1 MGHYTV
7 HPGQVAYI
15 NDTFLFSKQDVSQQE
30 PPRSEVLLRFF
41 INIIGADFQASTSG
55 NTDALL
61 VGNTARFG
69 ADVFSRTSSN
79 GKPLG
84 FSQIDGIALFRD
96 LTNPDGCT
104 PYSRLYPDIVIVVER
119 GGCTFLQKL
128 RLAQAASAA
137 GVVVLSNDDVPV
149 NPSANADEMEEA
161 GDMNDVCLVLLPR
174 TPGHI
179 VRQMMDSA
187 EREGSQ
193 VLMVVE
199 DAPLPGHT
207 PPEKDPSRI
216 LYINGYPLINTR
228 LLV

>member
-7 HPGQVAYI
+7 RPGQVAYI
-15 NDTFLFSKQDVSQQE
+15 NDTSLFSKQDTSQQV
-30 PPRSEVLLRFF
+30 PHPEVLLRFF
-41 INIIGADFQASTSG
+41 INAIGADFHAGTSG
-55 NTDALL
+55 NADALL

-79 GKPLG
+79 GRPLR
-84 FSQIDGIALFRD
+84 FSQTDGIAVFRD
-96 LTNPDGCT
+96 LMNPDGCT
-104 PYSRLYPDIVIVVER
+104 PYSRLYTDVVIVVER

-128 RLAQAASAA
+128 RLAQAASAG
-137 GVVVLSNDDVPV
+137 GVVVLSNDDIAV
-149 NPSANADEMEEA
+149 NPSANADEIEEA
-161 GDMNDVCLVLLPR
+161 GDMSDVCLVLLPR

-187 EREGSQ
+187 EREGFQ

-199 DAPLPGHT
+199 DIPHPSHT

-216 LYINGYPLINTR
+216 LYINGYPLVNTR